1 MKQNKINEFIA
12 KLNENQTIWN
22 AITRRNNIS
31 IIAQKVTFIV
41 LNKMFC
47 KFTEMTLQP
56 QLCFLR

>member
-22 AITRRNNIS
+22 AITRWNNIT
-31 IIAQKVTFIV
+31 IIAQKVTLIV
-41 LNKMFC
+41 LNKMLC
-47 KFTEMTLQP
+47 KFTEMTSQP